1 VKESEKSEK
10 GQQKK
15 WKWKKKEGSNCG
27 LHDLS
32 VG

>member
-1 VKESEKSEK
+1 MKE
-10 GQQKK
+10 
-15 WKWKKKEGSNCG
+15 KKEGSNCG